1 MRAFPKL
8 RLPAVSRK
16 ATAVFGGY
24 NHNPVIND
32 GEFYDMQNMTSDLYP
47 VASVR
52 KARSAFEYIGGAP
65 MQDCIALHHRDDF
78 PVTVDAYG
86 NIYCGGN
93 DEAHMLSGLLELGA
107 VFIKQCSVSG
117 VTVQVDEDLFMRMA
131 EKNENILF
139 TYSDFDECWKKNG
152 VRADPADYG
161 ISVRNTPQGWP
172 NDGDTISVCCYD
184 AVPPDSRKKQIVSM
198 GAWCIIWPDK
208 VYFNAVKLAN
218 GDELTEGVDYGHL
231 QNVVE
236 IAQGGL
242 RPRTIGLKLCDANG
256 EEYTDPYWGNTA
268 PSNPQDGDYWADISN
283 YGSQGVTVLK
293 QYSSAQQAWSV
304 IAPTYMRM
312 RITYLD
318 EDGETTVEEEIT
330 KGFAEGDSIKID
342 LTAPAN
348 QQLQKTLDRMKERYI
363 KVQKIDGNQLIL
375 LFDFENI
382 SDVGF
387 VHGTLSLDCPAMDY
401 IVECGNRL
409 WGCYYG
415 IEDGE
420 HINEIYACKLGDFKN
435 WNTFAGIST
444 DSYVA
449 SRGADGKY
457 TGAAVLNGNPLF
469 FRERSFEKVYPSA
482 GGAHQI
488 ITENYAGIQD
498 GSWMSPVVIEGTLF
512 YKGTDGVYAYTG
524 SVPRLISAPLGGTA
538 YCDAVAAPM
547 GRKYYIS
554 MRNSKNEWSLFV
566 FDTEKGLWH
575 REDDTQFD
583 FAAQHKGCLY
593 YITPHDGFGWKIGG
607 VDVCR
612 NVPWMIESGI
622 IGLSLPDQKRISRIV
637 LRLRLELGATA
648 KISVQYDSNGRWL
661 DKMTLRGNGLR
672 TMVAPIVP
680 IRCDHMKIRMS
691 GTGGME
697 LYSIA
702 YSLEQGSDVP

>member
-8 RLPAVSRK
+8 RPPAVSRK

-52 KARSAFEYIGGAP
+52 KARSAFAYIGGAP

-78 PVTVDAYG
+78 PVTVNAYG
-86 NIYCGGN
+86 DIYCGGS
-93 DEAHMLSGLLELGA
+93 DQAHTLAGLLDMDE
-107 VFIKQCSVSG
+107 VWDTECSVPG
-117 VTVQVDEDLFMRMA
+117 VKVQVDEDLFMRMA

-152 VRADPADYG
+152 VRADLADYG
-161 ISVRNTPQGWP
+161 VTVRNTPTAWP
-172 NDGDTISVCCYD
+172 QEGDTIRVVYYD
-184 AVPPDSRKKQIVSM
+184 GVMHDNRKKQIVSM

-208 VYFNAVKLAN
+208 VYFNAVKLGN
-218 GDELTEGVDYGHL
+218 GDTMEEGVDYGKL
-231 QNVVE
+231 EKSYDTDEYIVE
-236 IAQGGL
+236 GVPISIDIQPCKPDGTL
-242 RPRTIGLKLCDANG
+242 FNTLTNSD
-256 EEYTDPYWGNTA
+256 TA
-268 PSNPQDGDYWADISN
+268 PEAPEDGDYWRDISN
-283 YGSQGVTVLK
+283 FPYEIKQWNEELNMWNSIESLVRIHCEGISERFEIGDSVRIACYEYSGGVSSVSEKVGGQDLYCTVKNVVADGIVVNNLYVNKEHHTVANLSRVTV
-293 QYSSAQQAWSV
+293 Q
-304 IAPTYMRM
+304 
-312 RITYLD
+312 
-318 EDGETTVEEEIT
+318 TVVP
-330 KGFAEGDSIKID
+330 K
-342 LTAPAN
+342 
-348 QQLQKTLDRMKERYI
+348 
-363 KVQKIDGNQLIL
+363 
-375 LFDFENI
+375 
-382 SDVGF
+382 
-387 VHGTLSLDCPAMDY
+387 MDY

-415 IEDGE
+415 MVDGE
-420 HINEIYACKLGDFKN
+420 HINEIYASKLGDFKS

-469 FRERSFEKVYPSA
+469 FRENSFEKVYPSA

-488 ITENYAGIQD
+488 TTVTYPGIQE
-498 GSWMSPVVIEGTLF
+498 GSRMSPVVIEGTLF

-524 SVPRLISAPLGGTA
+524 SVPRLISDALGGIM
-538 YCDAVAAPM
+538 YYDAVAAPM

-554 MRNSKNEWSLFV
+554 MRDGAGEWSVFV
-566 FDTEKGLWH
+566 FDTAKGLWH
-575 REDDTQFD
+575 KEDSTEFS
-583 FAAQHKGCLY
+583 FACEYKGCLY
-593 YITPHDGFGWKIGG
+593 FITPGESFGQKIGG

-622 IGLSLPDQKRISRIV
+622 IGLNTPDQKRISRIV

-697 LYSIA
+697 LYSVA
-702 YSLEQGSDVP
+702 YNLEEGSDVP